1 MNIRNTIKKGVKVLI
16 INEKTINN
24 FKQNK
29 IKYLVRDFTEYGVP
43 EEVTREILLK
53 RGINKWLANRMAII
67 NLKDELKNQVKFWL
81 KSMEV
86 EKKYHSKNSLI
97 YRQFVGILET
107 TISIRQRIRSICH
120 SSRWQ
125 FPE

>member
-1 MNIRNTIKKGVKVLI
+1 MKVDK
-16 INEKTINN
+16 KTINN
-24 FKQNK
+24 IRQNK
-29 IKYLVRDFTEYGVP
+29 IKYLVKDFAECGVS

-67 NLKDELKNQVKFWL
+67 HLKDELKEEIKSCLAFMKVL
-81 KSMEV
+81 KNTEICFC
-86 EKKYHSKNSLI
+86 KNIGKQNEI
-97 YRQFVGILET
+97 YREQLGRLQAFEKT
-107 TISIRQRIRSICH
+107 RKEIRKICH

>member
-1 MNIRNTIKKGVKVLI
+1 MEV
-16 INEKTINN
+16 NEKTINN

-29 IKYLVRDFTEYGVP
+29 IKYLVRDFAEYGVP
-43 EEVTREILLK
+43 EDVTKEILLK

-67 NLKDELKNQVKFWL
+67 GLKNDLKQNIRDYLSLMYTIKVSMQGKRSGEYKETLGNLKA
-81 KSMEV
+81 
-86 EKKYHSKNSLI
+86 
-97 YRQFVGILET
+97 
-107 TISIRQRIRSICH
+107 TIGIRQEIRKICH

>member
-1 MNIRNTIKKGVKVLI
+1 MKVLI
-16 INEKTINN
+16 DTVNEKTINSIR
-24 FKQNK
+24 QNK
-29 IKYLVRDFTEYGVP
+29 IRYLVRDFTEYGVP
-43 EEVTREILLK
+43 EEVTKEILLK

-107 TISIRQRIRSICH
+107 TINIRQRIRKICH

>member
-1 MNIRNTIKKGVKVLI
+1 MV
-16 INEKTINN
+16 NEKNINN

-29 IKYLVRDFTEYGVP
+29 IKYLVRDFAEFGVP
-43 EEVTREILLK
+43 EEVTKEILLK

-67 NLKDELKNQVKFWL
+67 HLKDELLQYIRDHL
-81 KSMEV
+81 ALMRIIAMIAG
-86 EKKYHSKNSLI
+86 KNSLD
-97 YRQFVGILET
+97 YKEMLGKFKATNGIRE
-107 TISIRQRIRSICH
+107 RIRKICH